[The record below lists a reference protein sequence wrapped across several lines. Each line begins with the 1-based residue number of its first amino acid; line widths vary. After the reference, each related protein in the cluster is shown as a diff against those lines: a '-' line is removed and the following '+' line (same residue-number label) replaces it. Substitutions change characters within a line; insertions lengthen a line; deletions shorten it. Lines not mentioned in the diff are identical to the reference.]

1 MLISLAQIIH
11 KPDKHSG
18 MVFTAGRDI
27 APGEEC
33 CISYFDMTQY
43 TTLRDRRERLQS
55 LFRFK
60 CGCSRCSVEEAEEV
74 GGGTEGT
81 GTVSEGNEVQWD
93 TFPGF
98 E

>member
-1 MLISLAQIIH
+1 MLIYLAQIIH
-11 KPDKHSG
+11 KPDKHSR

-43 TTLRDRRERLQS
+43 TTLTDRRERLQS

-60 CGCSRCSVEEAEEV
+60 CGCSRCSVEEAEKV
-74 GGGTEGT
+74 GGGTRKGA
-81 GTVSEGNEVQWD
+81 VSEGNEIQWD
-93 TFPGF
+93 AFPSF

>member
-1 MLISLAQIIH
+1 
-11 KPDKHSG
+11 

-60 CGCSRCSVEEAEEV
+60 CGCSRCSVEEAEEADAEAEA
-74 GGGTEGT
+74 GGA
-81 GTVSEGNEVQWD
+81 VPDGNEVQWD
-93 TFPGF
+93 AFPSF

>member
-1 MLISLAQIIH
+1 
-11 KPDKHSG
+11 

-43 TTLRDRRERLQS
+43 TTLSDRRGRLQS

-60 CGCSRCSVEEAEEV
+60 CGCSRCSGQEAEEAEADGAV
-74 GGGTEGT
+74 PD
-81 GTVSEGNEVQWD
+81 GNDVQWD
-93 TFPGF
+93 AFAAF